1 MFFVKGK
8 SMVRNVKDLWVK
20 ESDRIKVV
28 VFNFK
33 VLGIECEEFEDGF
46 YVEGLEDID

>member
-1 MFFVKGK
+1 M
-8 SMVRNVKDLWVK
+8 
-20 ESDRIKVV
+20 V